1 MRILLLL
8 ACFSF
13 NHSLVAAPINTGLL
27 EGVIGS
33 YQLTLDNNTPY
44 CGLLINSSD
53 SSEQLF
59 SLNSKSPCYFF
70 ADNLQKNIQTYSYPK
85 SNIDYVALIGGTA
98 VRLDAE
104 TRLEKKLSAD
114 NYCTESIQAI
124 TLEENK
130 IKLTQVEDNAFAC
143 AKDRLDEKRYQQVIK
158 QKRFTIKELE
168 QQKIKE
174 EGAGMSFFEGVQQ
187 KIEAIFT
194 KKENK

>member
-1 MRILLLL
+1 
-8 ACFSF
+8 
-13 NHSLVAAPINTGLL
+13 
-27 EGVIGS
+27 
-33 YQLTLDNNTPY
+33 
-44 CGLLINSSD
+44 
-53 SSEQLF
+53 
-59 SLNSKSPCYFF
+59 
-70 ADNLQKNIQTYSYPK
+70 
-85 SNIDYVALIGGTA
+85 VALIGGTA
-98 VRLDAE
+98 VRIDAE

-114 NYCTESIQAI
+114 NYCTENIQAI